1 MYNEQEDSLS
11 YLGKNNFR
19 LFFLKNNKYKY
30 KSHKGIKSK
39 KPIERNVHIDS
50 YFSTNKHSS
59 TSNTSTSSFS
69 YQDYLLKKLNNL
81 HKINQELNTQLKKLS
96 EKSKNLMKEISDNKS
111 KYLIIKKDF
120 DKEINTNKDLKLKL
134 KNALISYEKEKE
146 INEIKEE
153 QNILTMTLKSKDKI
167 LNNLNNTL
175 SSMNKEIEED
185 KKMNETIIK
194 DKDKQIQELKK
205 ILEQLNIKYEENNKN
220 IELLKKQKEEEK
232 NKKNLVI
239 LKKQKEEEKNKNKNK
254 SSNNN
259 IPVQNNN
266 NIIQDSNNIITQ
278 NQKNNINNLS
288 IQINNNN
295 NNINKN
301 QNNNR
306 SYQHLLT
313 ISEKADNNSEDSE
326 RSLVKLSSIIIHR
339 KAKSKE
345 ASSYQYLEDIET
357 NIYSYSEGNTIKSRT
372 KNTNEISKDSFYL
385 YTITKDGKLLEFDLM
400 EKKYQKIKKSQIK
413 DWNSFISEYSSY
425 NDGSSL
431 LNTFQGLFILTGK
444 DYKNLYY
451 YSKKYNSVSKIN
463 QFNFGHKYG
472 SLILTPNCE
481 NIIAIG
487 GETKQVE
494 ILNIETGKIQ
504 ILPNLLTTRI
514 NSAYSFIDDKLFA
527 FFGKNNNQIEFLNIT
542 NNTKW
547 ELFNLIKNE
556 YKQTKEGLSAIT
568 LNNSGVIFLGNI
580 TNNKVM
586 FFNYIKRKM
595 EYKDISIQSK
605 NQFNKYNFDK
615 DKYFNN
621 FINFEKIG
629 KDGNYLNQFVGID
642 SIGNIHYFN
651 NDFTY
656 SIINNE
662 NL

>member
-220 IELLKKQKEEEK
+220 IESLKKQKEEEK
-232 NKKNLVI
+232 NKKNLEL
-239 LKKQKEEEKNKNKNK
+239 LKKLKDEEKNKNKNK

-295 NNINKN
+295 NINKN

-339 KAKSKE
+339 KAKSEE
-345 ASSYQYLEDIET
+345 ASSYQYLEDIDT

-400 EKKYQKIKKSQIK
+400 EKKYQKIKKNQIK

-568 LNNSGVIFLGNI
+568 LNNSGVIFLGNM

-605 NQFNKYNFDK
+605 NQLNKYNFDK

-629 KDGNYLNQFVGID
+629 KDGNYLSQFVGID